1 MKRILATTAAVVGLS
16 VAAYAQGSI
25 DVNNGSSLYGISSGS
40 MANYYGGIY
49 GLEVW
54 LLNGSSFDISTINT
68 FAGNNALA
76 AYNALTANGFSLAG
90 TFLGVNNSGPLA
102 GFIQVGELEM
112 PGVTPAGS
120 TVTIALAAWEGSGS
134 SYLGA
139 VNGGVVA
146 MTTPTANYTV
156 NPRPT
161 PPNLNSPW
169 DAAGT
174 DLIMTAV
181 VPEPGTLALA
191 GLGLVSLLAIRRRK

>member
-25 DVNNGSSLYGISSGS
+25 DVNNGSSLYGISEGTA
-40 MANYYGGIY
+40 ANYYGGIY

-54 LLNGSSFDISTINT
+54 MLNSSSFDISTINAY
-68 FAGNNALA
+68 AGINGINA
-76 AYNALTANGFSLAG
+76 YQALTDNGFSLAG
-90 TFLGVNNSGPLA
+90 TYLGVDNSGPLA

-112 PGVTPAGS
+112 PAVDPAGS

-139 VNGGVVA
+139 TYNGVVA
-146 MTTPTANYTV
+146 MTTPTADYTQ

-174 DLIMTAV
+174 DLIMTV
-181 VPEPGTLALA
+181 IPEPSTLALA
-191 GLGLVSLLAIRRRK
+191 GFGLVSLLAFRRRR